1 MKYAIVVALSVV
13 LVGSILFLDSHLYG
27 SSGPTQRSGK
37 LYIVG
42 STSVLPLVQV
52 SGEVWN
58 SHQDDITVSVIG
70 SGTGVGIKSISSGI
84 ADIAMASREVKSE
97 EVEIYG
103 DNFKKFPIA
112 IDAICVSV
120 SPDVYEGGVR
130 EISGHQLFAIYNG
143 EIDSWGELGGPDE
156 TITVVAREVGSGTR
170 DLFNEVVMG
179 RVDHDTPG
187 ADSYRYSEAEVW
199 ATIASGR
206 GVVGYLSLNRA
217 RDGEIRALAYEGVLP
232 SAETVRDGSYPL
244 ARTLYMYTWGE
255 LDDDERAF
263 LEFVTG
269 EKGQAIAGEMGF
281 VPVR

>member
-13 LVGSILFLDSHLYG
+13 LVGSILFLDNHLYG

-70 SGTGVGIKSISSGI
+70 SGTGVGIKNISSGI
-84 ADIAMASREVKSE
+84 VDIAMASREVKSE

-130 EISGHQLFAIYNG
+130 EISRHQLFAIYNG
-143 EIDSWGELGGPDE
+143 EIDSWVGLGGPDE
-156 TITVVAREVGSGTR
+156 TITAVAREVVSGTR

-179 RVDHDTPG
+179 RVDHDYPR
-187 ADSYRYSEAEVW
+187 SRF
-199 ATIASGR
+199 I
-206 GVVGYLSLNRA
+206 SLQR
-217 RDGEIRALAYEGVLP
+217 
-232 SAETVRDGSYPL
+232 S
-244 ARTLYMYTWGE
+244 
-255 LDDDERAF
+255 
-263 LEFVTG
+263 
-269 EKGQAIAGEMGF
+269 
-281 VPVR
+281 